1 MQKNSLHVNLLKSQE
16 LLVAK
21 RFIELVS
28 SEKEKMKV
36 VEKANS
42 ELAIE
47 DFLGKKPEEAEQDID
62 KKIKI
67 SKEQMDQMVK
77 DWGGLWG
84 QWAPSNL
91 KFDASNLKNMEN
103 DLQKLAEERVK
114 LKATQLK
121 LDEEKIEKH
130 AKGSIMILKE
140 KREVLKEFK
149 GDIESN
155 LKQKEKALERINK
168 AKEGLGFF
176 RRYMKENISSLVFN
190 SDLESEIKKLKQMKE
205 RANTIQGRIDGESAR
220 KSESQN
226 KVRDLDGKLR
236 SIILSH
242 DERVAGD
249 LDRVI
254 RGELV
259 DTQDAYLGGLDAFFD
274 NHPDLGISEME
285 KKTCRTLLKY
295 LKEGSRRAYW
305 TRSRLGTFSNFDVE
319 AYYLDKYLDRGALN
333 RDKDNVKDRIE
344 RLKTLPLGQHV
355 KIGKNNEFS
364 VVRKPSGKFNGFVV
378 KKGYQVGYID
388 ISNPEKPVFTLRKDD
403 GSYVSWNLIA
413 KKNKTPSLTS
423 VEFGAEKI
431 ELKTP
436 AQPSPMNSPSP
447 NPGTNPA
454 STPTPTPAP

>member
-21 RFIELVS
+21 RLVELVS

-67 SKEQMDQMVK
+67 SKEQMDQMLK
-77 DWGGLWG
+77 NWGGLWG

-91 KFDASNLKNMEN
+91 KFDSSNLKNMEN

-140 KREVLKEFK
+140 KRDILKDFM
-149 GDIESN
+149 GDVNASIRE
-155 LKQKEKALERINK
+155 KEKQLQSVQK
-168 AKEGLGFF
+168 ANEALGFF
-176 RRYMKENISSLVFN
+176 KKAYWGIRN
-190 SDLESEIKKLKQMKE
+190 SDLEKEIKNLKQMKE
-205 RANTIQGRIDGESAR
+205 RAEKLQGRVEDKNINKKESL
-220 KSESQN
+220 N
-226 KVRDLDGKLR
+226 KVGELDAKLR

-254 RGELV
+254 RGEIV
-259 DTQDAYLGGLDAFFD
+259 DSQDAYPGGLEAFF
-274 NHPDLGISEME
+274 NAHPDLGLSDLE
-285 KKTCRTLLKY
+285 KDTCRKILDY
-295 LKEGSRRAYW
+295 LKKGSRRANW
-305 TRSRLGTFSNFDVE
+305 TGSRLGTFSQSDVE
-319 AYYLDKYLDRGALN
+319 AYYLDKYMDRGALN
-333 RDKDNVKDRIE
+333 KENDKVKDRVE
-344 RLKTLPLGQHV
+344 RLKSLPLGQH
-355 KIGKNNEFS
+355 ILLNNQEFA
-364 VVRKPSGKFNGFVV
+364 VIRKPSAKYNGYIV
-378 KKGYQVGYID
+378 KKGPQIGFID
-388 ISNPEKPVFTLRKDD
+388 IKNMEKPVLTLQEGD
-403 GSYVSWNLIA
+403 GSYVSWNLSA
-413 KKNKTPSLTS
+413 KKNESPSLTA
-423 VEFGAEKI
+423 VEFSAEEIK
-431 ELKTP
+431 L
-436 AQPSPMNSPSP
+436 QSPTAAPQAAP
-447 NPGTNPA
+447 EPA
-454 STPTPTPAP
+454 STPEPAANPTPTPPTP